1 MTDINVYLL
10 SIQLALI
17 ILRELFTLN
26 PTLATGVKTLIIPAS
41 WGENWASET
50 QDTHLSEWLTRDLNS
65 GPSSID
71 HIDPPRSQVLS
82 LL

>member
-10 SIQLALI
+10 RIRLALI
-17 ILRELFTLN
+17 ILHELFTLN

-50 QDTHLSEWLTRDLNS
+50 QDTHLREWLTRDLNS
-65 GPSSID
+65 GPGSID
-71 HIDPPRSQVLS
+71 HIDYSIRI
-82 LL
+82 